1 MSGRLDRRDLLV
13 RGGLLA
19 GATAV
24 GAAGGYAAAQ
34 GLDEDSQAA
43 QGTTP
48 EDRDAL
54 FSLDPAYTNL
64 TTFLLASHPRPVR
77 EAIERHREA
86 LDASTALYLHEA
98 EPAFEDE
105 ARAAAAEY
113 LGTGPELVALTDSTT
128 MGLGLVYAGL
138 RLEPGD
144 EVLTTEH
151 DFYSTHES
159 LRLREER
166 DGIRVRRVRLYPP
179 EAPERASADAIV
191 GALADSIAP
200 ATRAVALTWV
210 HSSSGVKLPLREI
223 AGAVAAANEGRDDA
237 ERVLLCVDGIHG
249 FGAED
254 ASPVELGADVFVSGC
269 HKWIFGP
276 RGTGLVWAAEH
287 AWPRIAPTIPPFDG
301 QTFVSWITGEA
312 PAGDAAGSVP
322 HAGRLPLVR
331 APVGAHGGVRRPRGR
346 PRRPRRGRG
355 AHSRPRRAPEGR
367 ARRHPGRLGQD
378 AWGRLALVRARLRR
392 DRDAPARRRGPA
404 PRGASRARERHA
416 VRDRVPALRPERR
429 EQRGGR
435 GSRRRGRGRDRLS
448 AGADSGPG
456 YNSIRAGL

>member
-48 EDRDAL
+48 EDRGAL

-98 EPAFEDE
+98 EPAFEEE
-105 ARAAAAEY
+105 ARAAAADY
-113 LGTGPELVALTDSTT
+113 LGTRPELVALTDSTT

-151 DFYSTHES
+151 DFYSTHEA

-166 DGIRVRRVRLYPP
+166 DGVRVRRVRLYPP
-179 EAPERASADAIV
+179 DAPERASADAIV

-200 ATRAVALTWV
+200 ATRAVAVTWV

-312 PAGDAAGSVP
+312 PAGEPPGAFHTPGGYHSFEHRWALTEAFSV
-322 HAGRLPLVR
+322 HADDLG
-331 APVGAHGGVRRPRGR
+331 
-346 PRRPRRGRG
+346 
-355 AHSRPRRAPEGR
+355 GR
-367 ARRHPGRLGQD
+367 AAVAEHTRG
-378 AWGRLALVRARLRR
+378 LAARLKEGLAGIPGVSVKTPG
-392 DRDAPARRRGPA
+392 DDSLSSGLVCAEIGIPPRDA
-404 PRGASRARERHA
+404 
-416 VRDRVPALRPERR
+416 V
-429 EQRGGR
+429 
-435 GSRRRGRGRDRLS
+435 DRLREEHRVLAS
-448 AGADSGPG
+448 VTPYATEYLRFGPSVANSEADVD
-456 YNSIRAGL
+456 RAVQAVAAIA